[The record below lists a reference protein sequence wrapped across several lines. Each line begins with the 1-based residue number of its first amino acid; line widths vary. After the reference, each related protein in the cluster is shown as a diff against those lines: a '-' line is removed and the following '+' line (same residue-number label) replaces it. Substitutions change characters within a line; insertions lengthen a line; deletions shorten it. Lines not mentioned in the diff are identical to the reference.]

1 MLESFVDD
9 DEQAFEYDSLA
20 EVPPP
25 MVAPDLGRRVY
36 ALSPALSPA
45 LGSTSHCPGALAAAD
60 CSLTR
65 FPVLSVDRYEVPH
78 DLARDW
84 IV

>member
-1 MLESFVDD
+1 
-9 DEQAFEYDSLA
+9 LA
-20 EVPPP
+20 PSS
-25 MVAPDLGRRVY
+25 M
-36 ALSPALSPA
+36 PA
-45 LGSTSHCPGALAAAD
+45 LGSTSHSPGALAAAD